1 MYTDFIMFISDE
13 AKIFLHYGRQDDPSV
28 FMCVVVTE
36 VFDNKC
42 VVTVEKTHSFEE
54 KLGEDRA

>member
-1 MYTDFIMFISDE
+1 MFISDE

-54 KLGEDRA
+54 KVGEDRA